1 MVQATLSHRK
11 EAILFAVIV
20 EYIRTAQPVGSQHV
34 LETTS
39 LSISPASVR
48 AQMAELERDGYL
60 VQPHVSA
67 GRVPSSRGYRYFVDR
82 LMRVDPVEI
91 RALEHKLDE
100 FLGHAR
106 GQVDEVLERA
116 LTFLARQTDYTA
128 VLATWNPSSERFKA
142 VQVVSLAEDMVLV
155 VVVGSRGTLER
166 TSFMPRTTVDDRL
179 AVRAGNYVTDEL
191 AGRSF
196 SDPIEIPTTGDAE
209 LDDVVEQVVGAL
221 GFVRLQDEA
230 ELRVRELNKTA
241 AALDQLDK
249 VARVLET
256 LDDQLAVI
264 RLIRSLVAEGTHVAI
279 GEESGLE
286 SLADCSLVLAPCEV
300 DGELVGS
307 IGLLGPTRM
316 DYPRATSTVEALA
329 SRVAQSV
336 R

>member
-116 LTFLARQTDYTA
+116 LTIKGK
-128 VLATWNPSSERFKA
+128 KA
-142 VQVVSLAEDMVLV
+142 
-155 VVVGSRGTLER
+155 
-166 TSFMPRTTVDDRL
+166 
-179 AVRAGNYVTDEL
+179 
-191 AGRSF
+191 
-196 SDPIEIPTTGDAE
+196 
-209 LDDVVEQVVGAL
+209 
-221 GFVRLQDEA
+221 
-230 ELRVRELNKTA
+230 K
-241 AALDQLDK
+241 
-249 VARVLET
+249 
-256 LDDQLAVI
+256 
-264 RLIRSLVAEGTHVAI
+264 
-279 GEESGLE
+279 
-286 SLADCSLVLAPCEV
+286 
-300 DGELVGS
+300 
-307 IGLLGPTRM
+307 
-316 DYPRATSTVEALA
+316 
-329 SRVAQSV
+329 
-336 R
+336 